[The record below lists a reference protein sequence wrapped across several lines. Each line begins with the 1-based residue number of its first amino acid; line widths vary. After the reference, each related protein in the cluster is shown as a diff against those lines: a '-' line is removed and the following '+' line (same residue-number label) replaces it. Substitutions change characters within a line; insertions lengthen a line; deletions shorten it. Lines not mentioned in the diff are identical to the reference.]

1 MFILLNTYTAPLER
15 IDELL
20 PEHRSWVTEHFTAG
34 DFFIGG
40 RREPRTGGFVIAFG
54 DDREKIDSILAQD
67 PLVHHGVVEWHVTQ
81 VEVQLSADQTIR
93 SALTAHDTATD
104 VPES

>member
-1 MFILLNTYTAPLER
+1 MFILLNTYTAPLDR

-20 PEHRSWVTEHFTAG
+20 PEHRAWVHKHFAAG

-54 DDREKIDSILAQD
+54 DDKAAIEDILAQD
-67 PLVHHGVVEWHVTQ
+67 PLVGYGVVEWHIEQ
-81 VEVQLSADQTIR
+81 VEVQLSGNEAIR
-93 SALTAHDTATD
+93 DALAEHNTPTE
-104 VPES
+104 VPQP